1 MNERARRLWSKTRV
15 RVWPEV
21 YCLASLSPDAVR
33 EAAALVAESAG
44 RFAAL
49 VLERDEVSLT
59 VPDVVWA
66 PSPLPARAR
75 AVAGPYRVLTFD
87 LDLELD
93 VVGYLAPA
101 AERLAAAGVSV
112 VPQCGFLKD
121 HLLVREGDLERAREV
136 LERWIAEC
144 GTP

>member
-1 MNERARRLWSKTRV
+1 M
-15 RVWPEV
+15 
-21 YCLASLSPDAVR
+21 PDAV
-33 EAAALVAESAG
+33 
-44 RFAAL
+44 
-49 VLERDEVSLT
+49 
-59 VPDVVWA
+59 WA
-66 PSPLPARAR
+66 TSPLRARAR

-101 AERLAAAGVSV
+101 AERLATAGVSI

-121 HLLVREGDLERAREV
+121 HLLVREGDLEQAREV

-144 GTP
+144 GVETP

>member
-1 MNERARRLWSKTRV
+1 MNDRARRLWSRTRV
-15 RVWPEV
+15 HVWPEACWLV
-21 YCLASLSPDAVR
+21 SLPPDAVS

-59 VPDVVWA
+59 VPDTVWA
-66 PSPLPARAR
+66 PSLLRARAR

-93 VVGYLAPA
+93 VVGYLAPV
-101 AERLAAAGVSV
+101 AERLAAVDISI
-112 VPQCGFLKD
+112 VPQCAFLKD
-121 HLLVREGDLERAREV
+121 HLLVREEDLEKAREV
-136 LERWIAEC
+136 LESWIAEC
-144 GTP
+144 GN

>member
-75 AVAGPYRVLTFD
+75 AVAGPSRVPPVGPG
-87 LDLELD
+87 LELD
-93 VVGYLAPA
+93 VGGYPAPA
-101 AERLAAAGVSV
+101 PDRL
-112 VPQCGFLKD
+112 
-121 HLLVREGDLERAREV
+121 
-136 LERWIAEC
+136 
-144 GTP
+144 

>member
-1 MNERARRLWSKTRV
+1 MNERARRLWSQTRV

-21 YCLASLSPDAVR
+21 CWLVSLPPDAVR
-33 EAAALVAESAG
+33 EAAALVAESTG
-44 RFAAL
+44 HFAAL
-49 VLERDEVSLT
+49 LLERDEVSLT
-59 VPDVVWA
+59 VPDAIWA
-66 PSPLPARAR
+66 PSQLRARAR
-75 AVAGPYRVLTFD
+75 GVAGPYRALTFD

-101 AERLAAAGVSV
+101 ADRLAAAGVSI

-144 GTP
+144 RG